1 MKGILS
7 LIIFVSFGF
16 AQDVLIANSGTE
28 YRGEFINKT
37 DNSIS
42 FKAERMLNAQ
52 KIDIKNIGSLILAD
66 GTVVIKNSYFI
77 EDDVKKYGKEEMKKI
92 QQSAGK
98 RKSHAEIGKKESVNE
113 TAISLSTIG
122 GALIGVSGIL
132 LYTNN
137 QKTLDDNATLGEVEE
152 FMDEYKSNVDLSY
165 ILLAIGGFLIAIGN
179 G

>member
-42 FKAERMLNAQ
+42 FKAERMLKAQ
-52 KIDIKNIGSLILAD
+52 IIDIKTIGSLILAD
-66 GTVVIKNSYFI
+66 GTVVIKNSKFI
-77 EDDVKKYGKEEMKKI
+77 EDDIKNYGKEEMKKR
-92 QQSAGK
+92 QQLNAK
-98 RKSHAEIGKKESVNE
+98 WEKESVNE
-113 TAISLSTIG
+113 TAISLSNIG

-137 QKTLDDNATLGEVEE
+137 QKTLDGNPTSEEAEE
-152 FMDEYKSNVDLSY
+152 FVDESKSNADLSY